1 MSLFKQYLEN
11 INNDFNSIL
20 KKNYKQLYSLWSN
33 YLEDE
38 LIDSLNLEN
47 LDSEIILEAISFFK
61 YKIELKNEIT
71 NVDSIEELLDSK
83 YSKQYKNILIYL
95 LIKEKFNN
103 EISVEFSNFSYPLKI
118 YRAIK
123 LTEIQFKKILESK
136 SGCGIYWTYEK
147 DLAETHWG
155 YDEDGISYVFNAETT
170 KDNIDWNST
179 YLANL
184 HPTTGSDEKEITM
197 KLKSKIKLISVSK
210 ENKEITINKQI
221 II

>member
-71 NVDSIEELLDSK
+71 NVDSIEELLESK
-83 YSKQYKNILIYL
+83 FSKQYKNILIYL

>member
-20 KKNYKQLYSLWSN
+20 KKNYKELYPLWLN

-38 LIDSLNLEN
+38 LIDNLNLEN
-47 LDSEIILEAISFFK
+47 LDSEIISEAISFFK
-61 YKIELKNEIT
+61 YKIELKNEIA

-103 EISVEFSNFSYPLKI
+103 EISVEFSSFSYPLKI

-123 LTEIQFKKILESK
+123 LTEIQFKKIIENK
-136 SGCGIYWTYEK
+136 NGCGIYWTYEK

-155 YDEDGISYVFNAETT
+155 YDKDGISYVFNAETT

-184 HPTTGSDEKEITM
+184 HPTVGSDEKEITM
-197 KLKSKIKLISVSK
+197 KLKSKVKLISVSK
-210 ENKEITINKQI
+210 ENKEITINKI
-221 II
+221 IMI